1 MPHWD
6 TPRPSQ
12 DGGAACTPHSR
23 WLPIILLRMRLILPP
38 AALKESAHQRSSP
51 SVPSAPEATLEMALC
66 VSAHAQRALPLPRW
80 RRGGDRPEEGCG
92 SGVPLWSAALAP
104 RSTMIPHRGD
114 VGPQEGNRRQ
124 AQAGGAGPGAR
135 RGPCQCLDVGL
146 GLQPQR
152 VASETGLAAA
162 LRLPGVCER
171 RQVPSG
177 LRVLLRAEGSPQG

>member
-1 MPHWD
+1 MERGP
-6 TPRPSQ
+6 
-12 DGGAACTPHSR
+12 GAPQH
-23 WLPIILLRMRLILPP
+23 
-38 AALKESAHQRSSP
+38 
-51 SVPSAPEATLEMALC
+51 
-66 VSAHAQRALPLPRW
+66 
-80 RRGGDRPEEGCG
+80 DD
-92 SGVPLWSAALAP
+92 
-104 RSTMIPHRGD
+104 PHRGD

-171 RQVPSG
+171 PQVPSG
-177 LRVLLRAEGSPQG
+177 LRVLLRAKGCLCAPCPLLGHGGFLTAQSHCGWAMGGACGRCVV

>member
-6 TPRPSQ
+6 TARPSQ

-51 SVPSAPEATLEMALC
+51 SVPCAPEATLEMALC

-104 RSTMIPHRGD
+104 RSTMIPT
-114 VGPQEGNRRQ
+114 EEMS
-124 AQAGGAGPGAR
+124 AR
-135 RGPCQCLDVGL
+135 RREIEDKLKQVGL
-146 GLQPQR
+146 GRGHAAGPVSAWMWGWAFSLSALPRRRAWQR
-152 VASETGLAAA
+152 PCGSRGSV
-162 LRLPGVCER
+162 
-171 RQVPSG
+171 SG
-177 LRVLLRAEGSPQG
+177 PRSPQG